1 MRSSISHSDRKI
13 PRLAF
18 LLLATGVL
26 VWGLE
31 VIYTLRWNPELQ
43 FLGHA
48 YRIKAAR
55 AEGISAEGR
64 SKWVILGGS
73 SSFFSIDTER
83 LGELT
88 GRPAVNFG
96 LAAGIGASVLSQ
108 AAVQFTRSGDTLLVA
123 LEPVL
128 LTDSMEPP
136 SLGVQFS
143 FVAGHPEWFSAPAIG
158 TNRVPWASALL
169 ALRPGGYHTLTM
181 LGKLVRGGSLYRYSA
196 GDVRVDGFAQ
206 TDVRVEA
213 YQAGLHSGRLPPASR
228 NFLRALREWCDAR
241 KITAYYV
248 LPWSYA
254 SPDEADV
261 LRHLNVSLL
270 MEVMEFLPVIKDP
283 RLGVYPEVEH
293 FADSGYHLNQI
304 GAAIRTQELADLLRN
319 ERTWTRQELAD
330 LALVGRP

>member
-13 PRLAF
+13 PWMAF
-18 LLLATGVL
+18 ALLATGVL

-48 YRIKAAR
+48 YRIKSAR
-55 AEGISAEGR
+55 AERISAEGR

-73 SSFFSIDTER
+73 SSFFSIDTEL
-83 LGELT
+83 LGNLT

-96 LAAGIGASVLSQ
+96 LAAGIGPSVLSQ
-108 AAVQFTRSGDTLLVA
+108 AAVQFTQSGDTLLVA

-136 SLGVQFS
+136 GLGVQFS
-143 FVAGHPEWFSAPAIG
+143 FVAGHPEWFSNPTIG
-158 TNRVPWASALL
+158 TNRVPWPSALL

-181 LGKLVRGGSLYRYSA
+181 LGKLVRGGALYRYSA
-196 GDVRVDGFAQ
+196 RDVRADGFAQ
-206 TDVRVEA
+206 TDVRVDA
-213 YQAGLHSGRLPPASR
+213 YQAGLHSGRLPLATR

-248 LPWSYA
+248 LPWSYS
-254 SPDEADV
+254 SPDEADG
-261 LRHLNVSLL
+261 LRHLNVALL

-283 RLGVYPEVEH
+283 RLGVYPVGEH
-293 FADSGYHLNQI
+293 FADSGYHLNQV
-304 GAAIRTQELADLLRN
+304 GATIRTQELADLLKNKRI
-319 ERTWTRQELAD
+319 WARQELAD
-330 LALVGRP
+330 LALVERP